1 MTSFRIIFFINI
13 MLKNVIG
20 TSLIL
25 VLFTLVVLI
34 SMWVQG
40 FTGTA
45 FVVVSIVNVI
55 SSLVLVVSIA
65 LGVMEL
71 LNNK

>member
-1 MTSFRIIFFINI
+1 

-45 FVVVSIVNVI
+45 FVVVTIVNVI

>member
-1 MTSFRIIFFINI
+1 

-25 VLFTLVVLI
+25 VLFTLVVSI
-34 SMWVQG
+34 SMGVQG

-45 FVVVSIVNVI
+45 FVVVTIVNVI

>member
-1 MTSFRIIFFINI
+1 